1 MDRLIYT
8 AMTGARALFDRQATV
23 SNNLANASTT
33 GFRAELTAYRTAPVI
48 PGRPGEGQMTRYMAV
63 DSITG
68 LDVTPGPLEKTERQL
83 DVAINGAGWF
93 TVQAAD
99 GSEAYTRD
107 GRFDI
112 DSNGQLVTREGLP
125 VLGEGGPI
133 IVPQDARVVIGG
145 DGTISAV
152 AGGGSSAQV
161 QQLGRL
167 QLVNP
172 DPANLTKRPDG
183 LIGTR
188 DGNPADPD
196 PTVRVA
202 QGSIEGSNVNPVG
215 TLVDMISL
223 ARQFEVQMQMIKK
236 ADENGQKSQQ
246 LLSNS

>member
-1 MDRLIYT
+1 MDRMIYT
-8 AMTGARALFDRQATV
+8 AMTGARTLVDRQATV

-33 GFRAELTAYRTAPVI
+33 GFRAEMVAYRTAPVI
-48 PGRPGEGQMTRYMAV
+48 PGRPGEGQMTRYLAV
-63 DSITG
+63 DSTTG
-68 LDVTPGPLEKTERQL
+68 IDVTPGPVEKTERPL
-83 DVAINGAGWF
+83 DVAIDGPGWL

-107 GRFDI
+107 GRFEI

-133 IVPQDARVVIGG
+133 TVPQDARVVIGR
-145 DGTISAV
+145 DGSISAV
-152 AGGGSSAQV
+152 SGGDVKQI

-167 QLVNP
+167 QMVNP
-172 DPANLTKRPDG
+172 EPTNLMKRPDG

-196 PTVRVA
+196 PAVKVV
-202 QGSIEGSNVNPVG
+202 QGSVEGSNVSPVAS
-215 TLVDMISL
+215 LVDMIAL
-223 ARQFEVQMQMIKK
+223 ARQFEVQMQLIKK